1 MKSLL
6 REPLLHFLAIG
17 AGGALLAFNALN
29 VRRRRLGAGAV
40 RGCS

>member
-17 AGGALLAFNALN
+17 AGGALLTFSALN
-29 VRRRRLGAGAV
+29 V
-40 RGCS
+40 

>member
-6 REPLLHFLAIG
+6 REPLLRFLAIG

-29 VRRRRLGAGAV
+29 V
-40 RGCS
+40 